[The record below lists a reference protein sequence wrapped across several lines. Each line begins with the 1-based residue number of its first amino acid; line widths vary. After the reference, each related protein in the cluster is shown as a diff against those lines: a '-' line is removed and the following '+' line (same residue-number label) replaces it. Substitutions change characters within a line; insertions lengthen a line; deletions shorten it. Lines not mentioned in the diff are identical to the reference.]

1 MLRKQR
7 IITEVI
13 NNLIYEHLLDL
24 NLSYMLLDLNKV
36 NDAVLLQLEEST
48 ESYLQAEREKA

>member
-1 MLRKQR
+1 
-7 IITEVI
+7 
-13 NNLIYEHLLDL
+13 
-24 NLSYMLLDLNKV
+24 MLLDLNKV